1 MQLGRRLRQLR
12 EERGL
17 TLAEVAD
24 AAGISISHLSAI
36 ENGTRPNP
44 SFLVVAKLARTYGVP
59 IDSFLDSDALPNAQA
74 TADADVS
81 LDMSASYAEMAKR
94 LAEAD
99 ALDNP
104 AVLLEVLAAYL
115 REREQQYQ
123 SDPDTD
129 ADGAESDRNA
139 QRPDR

>member
-1 MQLGRRLRQLR
+1 MQIGRRLRQLR

-59 IDSFLDSDALPNAQA
+59 IDSFLDPDLFPSHHDVED
-74 TADADVS
+74 ADAS
-81 LDMSASYAEMAKR
+81 LDVSYAEMAKR

-99 ALDNP
+99 ALANP
-104 AVLLEVLAAYL
+104 AALLEVLAAYL
-115 REREQQYQ
+115 REREQQYH
-123 SDPDTD
+123 SH
-129 ADGAESDRNA
+129 ASEDGGKSASEEDG